1 MGDARLAVNPAQRR
15 KIARLMAFGL
25 RCGLIKLGMTGTD
38 GSRPCRAEIGQ
49 LRLQTFDLE
58 PQSCAAGKA
67 QNYDPGWGVS
77 FLKFDRQKIENL
89 VLARR
94 IHVLAF
100 A

>member
-1 MGDARLAVNPAQRR
+1 MRALPSTLRR
-15 KIARLMAFGL
+15 GGKIARLMAFRFRG
-25 RCGLIKLGMTGTD
+25 GLIKLGMAGTD
-38 GSRPCRAEIGQ
+38 GGRPGRAKIGQ
-49 LRLQTFDLE
+49 LRLQAFDLE
-58 PQSCAAGKA
+58 PQSCSAGKA
-67 QNYDPGWGVS
+67 QNYDPGWRFS